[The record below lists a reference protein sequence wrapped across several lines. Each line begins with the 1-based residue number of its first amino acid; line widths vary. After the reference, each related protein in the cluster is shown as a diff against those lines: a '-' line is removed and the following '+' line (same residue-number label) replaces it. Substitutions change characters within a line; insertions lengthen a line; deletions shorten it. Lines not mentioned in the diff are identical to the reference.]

1 MNFSEINSDK
11 IKKEIKKYFEGR
23 LNRKPYVIKSL
34 VLWVVIATIY
44 MVITAY
50 KGLDGMALA
59 NLLTL
64 PLLIVAVSLTV
75 RRLHD
80 LNFSGWWA
88 LLLIVFSA
96 SPVIQYVVFGML
108 GVLFVMKGT
117 IGNNLYGKDP
127 LESEE

>member
-1 MNFSEINSDK
+1 MNFNEMNFKK
-11 IKKEIKKYFEGR
+11 IKKEVNKYFEGR
-23 LNRKPYVIKSL
+23 INRKPYIIRSV

-44 MVITAY
+44 MVIHAY
-50 KGLDGMALA
+50 KGPDGMGIA

-64 PLLIVAVSLTV
+64 PLFIVAVSLTV

-96 SPVIQYVVFGML
+96 SLIIQYIVFAML
-108 GVLFVMKGT
+108 VVLFIMKGT

-127 LESEE
+127 LESED